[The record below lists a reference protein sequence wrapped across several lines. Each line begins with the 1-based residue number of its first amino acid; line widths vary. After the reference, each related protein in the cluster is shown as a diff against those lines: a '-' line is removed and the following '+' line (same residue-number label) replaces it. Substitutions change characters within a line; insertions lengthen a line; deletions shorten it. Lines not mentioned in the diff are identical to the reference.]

1 MKKFW
6 KELPKPFFVL
16 APMAD
21 VTDATFREFITHTGK
36 PDVLYTEFVACA
48 GLRSDAGRRALLK
61 TLYYTEKQR
70 PIVAQVFGTEPE
82 DFWWCARLVRE
93 LGFDGVDVNM
103 GCPEKNIV
111 AQGAGAALIKDAGR
125 ARAIIAALKDGAGE
139 LPVSVKTRI
148 GYERIDTERWIGEVL
163 AEKPDA
169 LIVHL
174 RTKKEMSKVS
184 AHWEE
189 MPKIVSMAHDAG
201 VIVVGNGDVRSREEG
216 ERRARETGCDG
227 IMIGRGVFGNPFV
240 FCEAQ
245 ETKNA
250 CVGAPMGMQKNDIE
264 SICATHDAKY
274 RIRETRLRAL
284 VGLVLMFDEVWGKTK
299 NYDMLK
305 KHYAA
310 YVRGFSG
317 AKALR
322 MQLMETKTAREALE
336 MLKRSIIK

>member
-1 MKKFW
+1 MKNFW
-6 KELPKPFFVL
+6 KNLPRPFFVL

-21 VTDATFREFITHTGK
+21 VTDATFREFIARTGK

-61 TLYYTEKQR
+61 TLYYTESQR

-82 DFWWCARLVRE
+82 DFWWCARFVRE

-111 AQGAGAALIKDAGR
+111 AQGAGAALIKDSGR
-125 ARAIIAALKDGAGE
+125 ARAIVAALKEGAGDM
-139 LPVSVKTRI
+139 PVSVKTRI
-148 GYERIDTERWIGEVL
+148 GYEKIDTERWMGEVL

-174 RTKKEMSKVS
+174 RTKKEMSKVA

-189 MPKIVSMAHDAG
+189 MPKIVSMARDAG
-201 VIVVGNGDVRSREEG
+201 VVVVGNGDVRSREEG
-216 ERRARETGCDG
+216 VRRARETGCDG

-240 FCEAQ
+240 FQ
-245 ETKNA
+245 
-250 CVGAPMGMQKNDIE
+250 
-264 SICATHDAKY
+264 
-274 RIRETRLRAL
+274 REVERNVQGKLLTSNFQIPTSSSAERLRAL
-284 VGLVLMFDEVWGKTK
+284 VGLVSMFDAVWGKTK

-317 AKALR
+317 AKTLR
-322 MQLMETKTAREALE
+322 MRLMETKTAHEALE
-336 MLKRSIIK
+336 ILKR

>member
-1 MKKFW
+1 M
-6 KELPKPFFVL
+6 L

-21 VTDATFREFITHTGK
+21 VTDAVFREFVARAEK
-36 PDVLYTEFVACA
+36 PDVMYTEFVACA
-48 GLRSDAGRRALLK
+48 GLRSEAGRRALLRD
-61 TLYYTEKQR
+61 LFYTENQR
-70 PIVAQVFGTEPE
+70 PIVVQLFGTEPE

-111 AQGAGAALIKDAGR
+111 AQGAGAALMRDSGR
-125 ARAIIAALKDGAGE
+125 ARAIVAALKEGAGDM
-139 LPVSVKTRI
+139 PVSVKTRI
-148 GYERIDTERWIGEVL
+148 GYERIDTDRWIGEVL

-169 LIVHL
+169 LVVHL
-174 RTKKEMSKVS
+174 RTKKEMSKVA

-189 MPKIVSMAHDAG
+189 MPKIVSMARDAG
-201 VIVVGNGDVRSREEG
+201 VVVVGNGDVKSREEG

-240 FCEAQ
+240 FREGQ
-245 ETKNA
+245 RGA
-250 CVGAPMGMQKNDIE
+250 CKSRQ
-264 SICATHDAKY
+264 
-274 RIRETRLRAL
+274 TRLRAL
-284 VGLVLMFDEVWGKTK
+284 IGLVVLFDEVWGKTK

-310 YVRGFSG
+310 YVRGFFG

-322 MQLMETKTAREALE
+322 MRLMETKTAREALE
-336 MLKRSIIK
+336 ILNLF